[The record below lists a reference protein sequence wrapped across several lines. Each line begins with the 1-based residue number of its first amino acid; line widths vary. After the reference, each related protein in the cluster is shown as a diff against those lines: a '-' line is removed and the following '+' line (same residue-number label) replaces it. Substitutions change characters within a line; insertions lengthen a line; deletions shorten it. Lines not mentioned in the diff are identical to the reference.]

1 MKRSRITRSE
11 KKGGQKTSEENKETR
26 PESPEFFGFS
36 NCDIPQPIV
45 IKTEPVEDGDSE
57 DCLVVKVTKATKPLP
72 AIHIIKKEIED
83 YDDLDTFHG
92 FSLADLPKP
101 IVIKEELVDEETA
114 TVTELPEKKVENS
127 VKEYELKSDDKKQLE
142 DVPVQEL
149 EQVVETIENVSKE
162 DETLLHPEPA
172 SNIPGDDLLDEF
184 ESSAVEAD
192 RENNDPAKMRKVK
205 PASPEVKIKKIV
217 NSPKKIPPSIPD
229 KSIRNGSAKMKTS
242 PMTASRNL
250 NQSPI
255 KSTSDENVIIVQQED
270 GNQMVMQQP
279 RFVIRP
285 SLKNYQRPAPNIQVV
300 REGSP
305 VQRAIRSL
313 PKKIQLIDENGE
325 KIELI
330 TQEAEGDFDTGD
342 ETDEDHEFTVVVEEN
357 DAGEVTNITGDIG
370 QNNVLEADSIED
382 IIAQFEHETSN
393 GPQAKTKQQDA
404 KEIENE
410 LIRRKRNI
418 DLIAKET
425 ALLGRKPIE
434 PEKYYN
440 LPVEDDDEDEE
451 EEGDLEDDDAY
462 YPSPPKLQKAEAK
475 SNFLEDDSSEEVN
488 NFIFNELESFEWV
501 MIKNTFRSI
510 RNNDLLFLSEWVE
523 ALMCTFILRFF
534 L

>member
-1 MKRSRITRSE
+1 MTRSRITRSE
-11 KKGGQKTSEENKETR
+11 KKGDKKTSKENEETR

-57 DCLVVKVTKATKPLP
+57 DCVVVEVTKASKPLP
-72 AIHIIKKEIED
+72 AIQIIKKEIED
-83 YDDLDTFHG
+83 WDDFDTFHG

-114 TVTELPEKKVENS
+114 TVTELPDEKVENS
-127 VKEYELKSDDKKQLE
+127 VKEHDLKSDDKNQLE
-142 DVPVQEL
+142 DVPVQML
-149 EQVVETIENVSKE
+149 EDVVETIEKVSNE
-162 DETLLHPEPA
+162 DETPLHSEPA

-192 RENNDPAKMRKVK
+192 RENNDPSKMRKVK
-205 PASPEVKIKKIV
+205 SASPEIKIKKIV
-217 NSPKKIPPSIPD
+217 NSPSTPD
-229 KSIRNGSAKMKTS
+229 KTIRIGSAKMITS
-242 PMTASRNL
+242 SLTASRNL
-250 NQSPI
+250 NQTPI
-255 KSTSDENVIIVQQED
+255 KSSSDEKVIIVQQED
-270 GNQMVMQQP
+270 GNQTVVQQP

-285 SLKNYQRPAPNIQVV
+285 SLKNYQRPAQSIQVV
-300 REGSP
+300 RGEGLP
-305 VQRAIRSL
+305 VQRATRSL

-370 QNNVLEADSIED
+370 KNNVIEADSIED

-393 GPQAKTKQQDA
+393 GPQDKTKQQEA
-404 KEIENE
+404 KEIEND

-440 LPVEDDDEDEE
+440 LPVEDDDEEEE
-451 EEGDLEDDDAY
+451 EEGDLEDDEAY

-475 SNFLEDDSSEEVN
+475 SNILEDDSSEEVRDALKN
-488 NFIFNELESFEWV
+488 NFVFNELDLFECV
-501 MIKNTFRSI
+501 RIKTH
-510 RNNDLLFLSEWVE
+510 FLK
-523 ALMCTFILRFF
+523 
-534 L
+534 